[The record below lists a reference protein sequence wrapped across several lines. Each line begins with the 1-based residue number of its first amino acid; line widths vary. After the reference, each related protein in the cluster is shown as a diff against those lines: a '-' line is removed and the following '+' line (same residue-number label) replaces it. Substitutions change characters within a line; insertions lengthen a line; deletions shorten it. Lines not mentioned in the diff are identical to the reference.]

1 MSEQFKDYVT
11 GGAFHL
17 SLSRRQTEMLS
28 QMDQYGCSWGYV
40 GTGGALIAK
49 GLCERTDDNGFP
61 KFQLTD
67 AGRAVIPLLK
77 LAGLYTRNETP
88 PPVELPPIDIQIRRR
103 EPV

>member
-28 QMDQYGCSWGYV
+28 HMDEFGCAWGGI
-40 GTGGALIAK
+40 GTAGALIAK
-49 GLCERTDDNGFP
+49 GLCERVTEGEFP
-61 KFQLTD
+61 RFQLTD

-77 LAGLYTRNETP
+77 LSGLYTCIGTP
-88 PPVELPPIDIQIRRR
+88 DPVDLPSPEVRVTLK
-103 EPV
+103 EPA

>member
-17 SLSRRQTEMLS
+17 SLSRRQTEMLCH
-28 QMDQYGCSWGYV
+28 MDEFGWTWGYLS
-40 GTGGALIAK
+40 TASALAAK
-49 GLCERTDDNGFP
+49 GLCERVTEGEFP
-61 KFQLTD
+61 KFQLTE

-77 LAGLYTRNETP
+77 LAGLYTRLDIPE
-88 PPVELPPIDIQIRRR
+88 PVELPPIEVTVKLK